1 MSLPASENR
10 SSHGGKRTVPAYRT
24 PVDLPRRTTA
34 RGPRTPSLHGTHGS
48 YTPITFWTYS
58 IHTLIPSNF
67 QDFPTPPARRRP
79 GADAAAAAQEQESA
93 MPPSL
98 LAGPAASPGGRPRRP
113 TPLLLL
119 LLLTL
124 WIPQLSPG

>member
-79 GADAAAAAQEQESA
+79 GADAAAAQEQESA
-93 MPPSL
+93 VPPSL
-98 LAGPAASPGGRPRRP
+98 LAGPAASPGGRPRLP